1 MEIIDGTKLREV
13 PLFYKG
19 YSSLKQGVKFESV
32 NYMLRI
38 PTEKELDGVA
48 ITHGVANYLYS
59 KFAKLFGLECENV
72 KLVNYD
78 NIITSMCR
86 DFEIDKNAKF
96 YSMEDINGRFDLSTS
111 MDVYNMMDVCTEL
124 DNLYLGGSFTI
135 LKRFMETIVLDFI
148 TGNYNR
154 RLCGSG
160 ILVRSK
166 VFVELAPIFGGAMA
180 FDSCLKLATMK
191 EIVASGRFERRCTW
205 QEFNYLKCNEER
217 IVPYTFIIKDKSIA
231 DVVIEQ
237 FVNVSENDI
246 YNIVNRMN
254 MIDEFT
260 KSYIIN
266 MVLLH
271 IDMLKSI

>member
-38 PTEKELDGVA
+38 PTEKEIEGVA

-59 KFAKLFGLECENV
+59 KFAKLFGIDYENV

-86 DFEIDKNAKF
+86 DFEVDRNCRF
-96 YSMEDINGRFDLSTS
+96 YSMEEINGRFDLSTS
-111 MDVYNMMDVCTEL
+111 MDVYNMMDVCNEL
-124 DNLYLGGSFTI
+124 DNQYLSGCFI
-135 LKRFMETIVLDFI
+135 INRRLMETIVLDFI

-154 RLCGSG
+154 RLCGFG
-160 ILVRSK
+160 ILVRNK
-166 VFVELAPIFGGAMA
+166 VFIELPPIFGGATS
-180 FDSCLKLATMK
+180 FDSGLKLVTMK
-191 EIVASGRFERRCTW
+191 EIVSSGRFERRLTW
-205 QEFNYLKCNEER
+205 QEFNFLKCNDEK
-217 IVPYTFIIKDKSIA
+217 IVPYTFIVKERSIE
-231 DVVIEQ
+231 DSIINK
-237 FVNVSENDI
+237 FVTVSENDI
-246 YNIVNRMN
+246 YNVVNRMT
-254 MIDEFT
+254 MLDEFS
-260 KSYIIN
+260 KSYIVD
-266 MVLLH
+266 MVLFH